1 MDREVFLALTI
12 LASSAAVSP
21 VFAGEVR
28 RAEAEQNT
36 RHITR
41 VELVRAIYDIS
52 LCPGGV
58 GTASRAL
65 VELGHSRVEAD
76 EMARLGADIARKSG
90 SYGNFFA
97 LLDGQKP
104 RNVVLSE
111 REVALLRS
119 LVRRASASRLHTK
132 WDGRTWEGSA
142 SKIHTKWDGRT
153 WEGSA
158 N

>member
-1 MDREVFLALTI
+1 MDKKAFLALAI

-21 VFAGEVR
+21 VFAAEVR
-28 RAEAEQNT
+28 RAEAQQDM

-41 VELVRAIYDIS
+41 EELVRAIYDIS
-52 LCPGGV
+52 LSPGGA
-58 GTASRAL
+58 GTASKAL
-65 VELGHSRVEAD
+65 VELGHSREEAD
-76 EMARLGADIARKSG
+76 EMARLAVDIARKAG

-97 LLDGQKP
+97 LLDGSKP
-104 RNVVLSE
+104 KDVVLSE

-119 LVRRASASRLHTK
+119 TVGGASESRLHTK